1 MSQFMLSV
9 HHEPGVQAAGG
20 AYETEEDA
28 QTAFAAVGALNKQL
42 EKDGQ
47 LVFVGALN
55 PPEVAATAS
64 PDGQVVEGPVS
75 DVVGRQLGGFWI
87 IDVPDRQT
95 ALAVAEHAAKACH
108 QPVEVRQFEG

>member
-20 AYETEEDA
+20 TYETEEDA
-28 QTAFAAVGALNKQL
+28 QTAFAAVDDLNSQL

-47 LVFVGALN
+47 LVFAGALN
-55 PPEVAATAS
+55 PPEVASTAF
-64 PDGQVVEGPVS
+64 PAGHVVDGPVS

-87 IDVPDRQT
+87 IDVPDRQS
-95 ALAVAEHAAKACH
+95 ALAVAGRAAKACH